1 MPNTKKSSKTRIPS
15 VEETNARLEKEFAQQ
30 DPKVE
35 DLPPKEGDSKAL
47 DESMQSSSVAA
58 EKAEE
63 FVSNGT
69 TIGSDGRPLRE
80 PEGTYFPADS
90 HETDENAR
98 KFQTK
103 LTRDSKK
110 RIENPPLLLDDLRE
124 LGMYGVRIQTRLPKK
139 RNHSLPSTSY
149 LCPNKSRHSNSQ

>member
-1 MPNTKKSSKTRIPS
+1 MFRTMPNTKKNSKTRIPS

-47 DESMQSSSVAA
+47 DESMQSNSVEA

-80 PEGTYFPADS
+80 PEGKYFPADS
-90 HETDENAR
+90 HETDANATKVSDDAYTRLR
-98 KFQTK
+98 KTNRKSTPTPGRPQ
-103 LTRDSKK
+103 
-110 RIENPPLLLDDLRE
+110 
-124 LGMYGVRIQTRLPKK
+124 GVRDVWRAL
-139 RNHSLPSTSY
+139 
-149 LCPNKSRHSNSQ
+149 

>member
-1 MPNTKKSSKTRIPS
+1 M
-15 VEETNARLEKEFAQQ
+15 
-30 DPKVE
+30 E

-47 DESMQSSSVAA
+47 DESIQSSSVAA

-98 KFQTK
+98 KF
-103 LTRDSKK
+103 LFWILLSKFFLEPS
-110 RIENPPLLLDDLRE
+110 IGFLNAWNASF
-124 LGMYGVRIQTRLPKK
+124 GIIFCVRHCAKQ
-139 RNHSLPSTSY
+139 
-149 LCPNKSRHSNSQ
+149 